1 MSLNIA
7 LAQEQEQRVKNSQA
21 AQDAQIELDT
31 DLYSLGW
38 FDGLI
43 GSEPTQLEEQSYWE
57 GYQVGQREYWAKKL
71 GVEIPTEF

>member
-1 MSLNIA
+1 MFDMYLSVD
-7 LAQEQEQRVKNSQA
+7 QENREKQELERINEQA
-21 AQDAQIELDT
+21 SHHT

-43 GSEPTQLEEQSYWE
+43 GSEPTQLEEQSYWS
-57 GYQVGQREYWAKKL
+57 GYSLGQREYWAKKL

>member
-1 MSLNIA
+1 MINSYFNIDQENREK
-7 LAQEQEQRVKNSQA
+7 QEQERIE
-21 AQDAQIELDT
+21 AQIELDT

-43 GSEPTQLEEQSYWE
+43 GSEPSQLEEQSYWE
-57 GYQVGQREYWAKKL
+57 GYQLGQREYWAKKL